1 MEKILNIA
9 RIVTAISAVFI
20 AVKLWAAP
28 PTVTRGDMYSLSEL
42 IKSKSITPEE
52 AGNKRRELMLRL
64 PLVYVQDGNV
74 SCSID

>member
-9 RIVTAISAVFI
+9 RIVTAISAVLI